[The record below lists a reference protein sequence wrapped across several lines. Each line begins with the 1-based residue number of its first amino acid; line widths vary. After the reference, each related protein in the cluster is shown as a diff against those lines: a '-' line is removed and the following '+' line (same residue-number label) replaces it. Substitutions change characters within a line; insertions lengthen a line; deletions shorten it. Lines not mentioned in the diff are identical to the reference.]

1 MFEPAE
7 GQILLF
13 NDVYAAFREMAKQ
26 RELEPI
32 RRSQFRGLIM
42 PLVRESFDVGL
53 RNDLFVN
60 ENHSVGWKNVRLIEP
75 ARN

>member
-1 MFEPAE
+1 M
-7 GQILLF
+7 
-13 NDVYAAFREMAKQ
+13 DKQ

-32 RRSQFRGLIM
+32 RRSQFRALIM